1 MFKLFKTLMLIIW
14 IIDILNINFIIAGVS
29 VAKFLDIT
37 IPINGWFW
45 FLFWILV
52 PSSEAVMIKTK
63 GE

>member
-29 VAKFLDIT
+29 VAEFLDIT

>member
-29 VAKFLDIT
+29 VAEFLDVT